1 VNPELERIKTELVV
15 GEEES
20 EALDAR
26 LKEIEAELARRQRRD
41 SALRKL
47 LRQELPE
54 LAKSEYGW
62 VVAEYARQK
71 QAGLSTPAFRDILRV
86 RYRRVPVGIR
96 QFIEDMDY
104 LGQPIGESGIY
115 PKIVD
120 SLEQLFEGRY
130 SEVVLAGSIG
140 WGKSTFGTI
149 AVAYD
154 LYRLSCLRDPAV
166 TYGMK
171 TGSNMTFVNIS
182 VDKMQAQRVFFTDL
196 YNLIRS
202 SWYFTRV
209 FPYDKSLKTELR
221 FPMNVHCYPVAA
233 SEQAALGVGVFC
245 AFIDE
250 VNYMD
255 VIERSKRSTPGASNI
270 YDQAEAV
277 FNKLGA
283 RMRSRM
289 AVHGKLPGRIYA
301 SSSAR
306 YPDDFTERL
315 AKQARAEA
323 EKGDHYMLFLSY
335 ALWETIPEGKISKE
349 TFRVE
354 VGDEG
359 RRTRVLTGDETDVN
373 EANVLNVPVDFKRPF
388 DRDPD
393 LAVRDM
399 GGKSVLSIRPFISRR
414 ELIKKMFEMGEA
426 AGLQHPFTKFE
437 VTLQQ
442 KDPALERLLPEN
454 LHWIKQPKLNPYGR
468 PIIGKDGQPETT
480 LVLFPALYHAH
491 FDLAKNGNAA
501 GLVIAHNTGARMI
514 ARWNYSTLKM
524 DNEERKPLIR
534 VDLALRMVAPRGG
547 EIDIPRMRAICYQ
560 LQRSYG
566 MNFGKIS
573 YDTFGSQESVK
584 TMHDE
589 GFDAE
594 ILSVD
599 KDNTPYDMLRTAIYD
614 ERILCYHVPV
624 LERELGQLERGPTKI
639 DHPATHGAS
648 KDIADA
654 LAAVVYHCEESW
666 RVGESSRGLFQ
677 LGIVERPGE
686 PSLSEQARRDIISEK
701 IASGHQLTDQEE
713 SDLIFGDLDKL

>member
-1 VNPELERIKTELVV
+1 MASPSFDPQVARERL
-15 GEEES
+15 
-20 EALDAR
+20 
-26 LKEIEAELARRQRRD
+26 AE
-41 SALRKL
+41 
-47 LRQELPE
+47 
-54 LAKSEYGW
+54 
-62 VVAEYARQK
+62 
-71 QAGLSTPAFRDILRV
+71 
-86 RYRRVPVGIR
+86 
-96 QFIEDMDY
+96 IEDMMRRALPGIQANDMGWMIDQLIRDRKQQSDVAITQAMKDIWGSRYLRMPVSVREFITGKDY
-104 LGQPIGESGIY
+104 LNQTIGDSGVY
-115 PKIVD
+115 PKIVEA
-120 SLEQLFEGRY
+120 LEDLFTREY

-202 SWYFTRV
+202 SWYFNRV
-209 FPYDKSLKTELR
+209 FPFDKSLKTELR

-289 AVHGKLPGRIYA
+289 AVHCKLPGRIYA

-323 EKGDHYMLFLSY
+323 EKGEHHMLFLSY
-335 ALWETIPEGKISKE
+335 ALWETIPEGKLSKE

-359 RRTRVLTGDETDVN
+359 RRTRVLTGEETDVN

-393 LAVRDM
+393 LAVRDV

-414 ELIKKMFEMGEA
+414 ELIKKMFEMGEQ
-426 AGLQHPFTKFE
+426 AGLKHPFTKFE

-524 DNEERKPLIR
+524 DAEERKPLIR
-534 VDLALRMVAPRGG
+534 VDLALRVVAPRGG

-566 MNFGKIS
+566 MNFGKIT

-589 GFDAE
+589 GFDAD

-666 RVGESSRGLFQ
+666 RAGESSRGLFQ
-677 LGIVERPGE
+677 LGMVERAGE

-701 IASGHQLTDQEE
+701 IATGHQLTDQEE
-713 SDLIFGDLDKL
+713 NDLLFGDLDKL